1 MPLVDVHC
9 HINHELFKEILDAVI
24 KRAQKA
30 GVHAII
36 LSGVN
41 PENNKEVLRL
51 SQKYPIIKASLGIYP
66 IDALGLGP
74 DEGGLPLHKGP
85 INIDEEFAFFEK
97 NIERIISIGEI
108 GMDFYA
114 ANKEET
120 FAKQEENFRKIINF
134 AKKVKKPIVIHS
146 RKAEKEC
153 IDVLEDEIKHKEIDV
168 VQHCFSGKKSQMTR
182 AIELGHYFSIPPNII
197 IASNF
202 QTLVKKCPLSQ
213 LLTETDSPW
222 LSPYKDRPNEPA
234 FVAKTIEKIAE
245 VKGMNV
251 KEVEEQIWQNYLKVF
266 KDKI

>member
-1 MPLVDVHC
+1 MNISDSLIHKLQCP
-9 HINHELFKEILDAVI
+9 KT
-24 KRAQKA
+24 K
-30 GVHAII
+30 
-36 LSGVN
+36 S
-41 PENNKEVLRL
+41 RL
-51 SQKYPIIKASLGIYP
+51 TLKNGNFVSDSCNMYPIVDNVPILINNDNSLFS
-66 IDALGLGP
+66 IDQYKTR
-74 DEGGLPLHKGP
+74 EISNKQTSRVKSIFHKILP
-85 INIDEEFAFFEK
+85 
-97 NIERIISIGEI
+97 EI
-108 GMDFYA
+108 GNNLVA
-114 ANKEET
+114 
-120 FAKQEENFRKIINF
+120 EENFRKIINF